1 MSDRDLHTLV
11 QQAQSHIQRGKL
23 SEARAL
29 YEQIC
34 RTDPRD
40 AETRMT
46 LGALKGEL
54 GDTAGAEDD
63 LRQALALQPDLAEAN
78 FQLGGLLRMQGR
90 EQEAV
95 ARLRQAVTAKP
106 DYAEAWIVLG
116 GLHGQLGQM
125 E

>member
-1 MSDRDLHTLV
+1 M
-11 QQAQSHIQRGKL
+11 
-23 SEARAL
+23 
-29 YEQIC
+29 
-34 RTDPRD
+34 
-40 AETRMT
+40 M

-54 GDTAGAEDD
+54 GDRTGAEDD

-125 E
+125 EQAYREMWGEWCDKFHR